1 MNVRITGI
9 KIKNITSYIEE
20 QSIDL
25 SKFKNVNFVV
35 LNGRVN
41 DNNTNGSGKSSIILS
56 IMTSLGLLSNY
67 KSLKSIHSSEDSK
80 IELEISDDKH
90 LIKIKR
96 VFNKTKSSLDV
107 FSNNEEDL
115 LFLRIKDNEQFIK
128 DKLLIDENFTLTHI
142 FTPSN
147 ESIYDLS
154 SSQLFELL
162 ERLFKIDEMDKIN
175 TYTKNRLKDL
185 KNKIELISNKITM
198 NKSLIDDFKKQID
211 EFKQKKQLNNI
222 DKKLQDLNVKIN
234 NIVSL
239 IKESITSLK
248 YVNFVN
254 VKMEDLLNNPE
265 MIVNLLSEIK
275 NILNT
280 LDKEISSIQKE
291 INNLSSDEKHY
302 KQLISEYSKLKSLNV
317 CPMCK
322 QLITNET
329 KINYDNFIVEYTNN
343 LNDIKSKSITLNNKI
358 NDLKNDYKTLLNLQ
372 NNFNSLLLTLGEIQ
386 NLVNS
391 KEQTDSL
398 INSEIN
404 KYEKKILEL
413 EKENEQLNKN
423 ILEIQNEINILE
435 FLYNVTK
442 QKSEVRQKYLF
453 NFFSQLKYVSTE
465 FSNMIFD
472 SGEMFDVEFD
482 IEKNQIIFGIRR
494 GEVLIPYKFL
504 SNGEKKKTSIVLIF
518 TILKIMNITNS
529 ESLLRVLIFDD
540 FFNGLDNNN
549 IYKILNLMN
558 EFSNK
563 YNYQIIISN
572 NNIDI
577 IDFPCVVVDIVKI
590 NNTSYIESV
599 TYKEF
604 V

>member
-1 MNVRITGI
+1 MRITSI
-9 KIKNITSYIEE
+9 KIKNITSYAEE
-20 QSIDL
+20 QLIDL
-25 SKFKNVNFVV
+25 SKFKNINFIV

-67 KSLKSIHSSEDSK
+67 KSLKSIDSSEDSV
-80 IELEISDDKH
+80 IELELSDNNH
-90 LIKIKR
+90 LINIKR
-96 VFNKTKSSLDV
+96 VFNKTKSTLNV
-107 FSNNEEDL
+107 YSNNEEDL

-128 DKLLIDENFTLTHI
+128 DKLLIDNNFTLTHI

-162 ERLFKIDEMDKIN
+162 EKLFKIDEMDKIN
-175 TYTKNRLKDL
+175 TYTKNKLKDL
-185 KNKIELISNKITM
+185 KNQLELISNKISM
-198 NKSLIDDFKKQID
+198 NINLINDFKKQID

-222 DKKLQDLNVKIN
+222 DKKLQDLNMKIN

-239 IKESITSLK
+239 INENILSLK

-254 VKMEDLLNNPE
+254 MKIDELLNNSDIIP
-265 MIVNLLSEIK
+265 NLLYEIK

-280 LDKEISSIQKE
+280 LDKEISFIQKE
-291 INNLSSDEKHY
+291 INSLSSDEKHY

-317 CPMCK
+317 CPVCK
-322 QLITNET
+322 QSITNET
-329 KINYDNFIVEYTNN
+329 KINYDKFIFEYTNN
-343 LNDIKSKSITLNNKI
+343 LNDTKSKLITLNNKI
-358 NDLKNDYKTLLNLQ
+358 NNLKNDYKMLLNLQ
-372 NNFNSLLLTLGEIQ
+372 NNFNSLLLILGEIQ
-386 NLVNS
+386 NVINS
-391 KEQTDSL
+391 KEQTDSI
-398 INSEIN
+398 INNEIN

-423 ILEIQNEINILE
+423 IFEIQNEINILE
-435 FLYNVTK
+435 FLYNITK
-442 QKSEVRQKYLF
+442 QKSEIRQKYLF
-453 NFFSQLKYVSTE
+453 NFFSQLKYISSE
-465 FSNMIFD
+465 FSNMVFD
-472 SGEMFDVEFD
+472 SNEMFDVEFD
-482 IEKNQIIFGIRR
+482 IEKNQIVFGIKR
-494 GEVLIPYKFL
+494 GDVLIPYKFL

-529 ESLLRVLIFDD
+529 ESLLRTLIFDD

-549 IYKILNLMN
+549 IYKIINLMN
-558 EFSNK
+558 DFANK

-572 NNIDI
+572 NNVDI
-577 IDFPCVVVDIVKI
+577 IDFPCVVVNIVKI
-590 NNTSYIESV
+590 NNVSYIESV
-599 TYKEF
+599 KYREF